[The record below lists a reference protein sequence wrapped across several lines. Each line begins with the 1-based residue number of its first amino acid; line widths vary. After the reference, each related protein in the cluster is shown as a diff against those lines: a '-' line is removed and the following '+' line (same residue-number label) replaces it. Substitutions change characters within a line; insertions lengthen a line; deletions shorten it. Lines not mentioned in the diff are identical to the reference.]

1 VRGRLEKEHQITR
14 SPEFQSMEESLARH
28 LDYDYDDDACGQDW
42 AAEVS
47 A

>member
-1 VRGRLEKEHQITR
+1 
-14 SPEFQSMEESLARH
+14 MEESLARH

-42 AAEVS
+42 AAEAS

>member
-14 SPEFQSMEESLARH
+14 VPESMEESLARH

-42 AAEVS
+42 AAEAS